1 MTIPNRHEQQRQ
13 LSHQELRKAQR
24 QSTAISSIII
34 SMMMTL
40 VAFGYTEMAKAFI
53 WPVTP
58 IMFIPFIFFTALET
72 LYAKEIENRILEDY
86 GKSGFFRIAEIILLA
101 VLLRGAL
108 MIFGTPGAKWSA
120 FTQNLSEPLAAWFVP
135 EYTLSLY
142 VLIMIW
148 GFMLFT
154 YQDMK
159 LLYNLEEYTDWDQI
173 GKQQANL
180 MKKRTA
186 FLNRFI
192 FLGVGVLLGMTFS
205 AGSWVGS
212 GTIRFTFNG
221 EPLNL
226 ILVVMGYFL
235 LLLLLMS
242 QTQLARLRTRWWLN
256 NSAVNPRVQRNW
268 TRASLYFFCVAAL
281 IALISPT
288 GFAEQVFSTLQ
299 SILLLLMT
307 AVQFIVAIVFLPI
320 SLLIGLL
327 FPTMQQSEGEETP
340 VEIPPTLQET
350 AEQLTAQTP
359 AWIDTASDVIVWV
372 LLGGVI
378 VFALVQYLRQDR
390 SLTAD
395 IGALFRRIGNFLQ
408 NAWASLHGGM
418 EEFAANVQRRRRLR
432 QAERTVM
439 DLPVEDG
446 EVLERN
452 IGLPRKEVFRIYQR
466 LLTHGRN
473 IGKGRK
479 TSQTPLQYEQN
490 LAEELADTAVEPLHQ
505 MTEIFDD
512 ARYSQ
517 RELTQHEADHM
528 AKEWNLVREEMKK
541 QDGD

>member
-1 MTIPNRHEQQRQ
+1 MTTSNRHEQQRQ

-24 QSTAISSIII
+24 QATAISSIII
-34 SMMMTL
+34 SLMMTL
-40 VAFGYTEMAKAFI
+40 VAFGYTEMAKAFT

-58 IMFIPFIFFTALET
+58 IVFIPFIFFAALET
-72 LYAKEIENRILEDY
+72 LYAKEIEKQILEDY

-108 MIFGTPGAKWSA
+108 MFFGTPAAQWSA

-142 VLIMIW
+142 VLILIW

-212 GTIRFTFNG
+212 GTIRFTFSG

-235 LLLLLMS
+235 LLLVLMS

-256 NSAVNPRVQRNW
+256 NSAVNPRVQQTWMR
-268 TRASLYFFCVAAL
+268 TSLYFFCVAAL

-307 AVQFIVAIVFLPI
+307 AVQFLVAMIFLPI

-327 FPTMQQSEGEETP
+327 FPTLEQPEGTETP
-340 VEIPPTLQET
+340 TEVLPSLQDT
-350 AEQLTAQTP
+350 AERLTAQTP
-359 AWIDTASDVIVWV
+359 AWLDTASDVIVWV

-378 VFALVQYLRQDR
+378 LFALAQYLRQDR
-390 SLTAD
+390 SLAAD
-395 IGALFRRIGNFLQ
+395 IAALFQRICDFVR
-408 NAWASLHGGM
+408 NAWASLRGGV
-418 EEFAANVQRRRRLR
+418 EEFATNLQRRRRLR
-432 QAERTVM
+432 QAARTETE
-439 DLPVEDG
+439 LTG
-446 EVLERN
+446 EISELSDRS
-452 IGLPRKEVFRIYQR
+452 IGLPRKEIFRIYQR
-466 LLTHGRN
+466 LLIHGRN
-473 IGKGRK
+473 IGKSRIS
-479 TSQTPLQYEQN
+479 SQTPLQYEQT
-490 LAEELADTAVEPLHQ
+490 LAEELTDIGLDPLHQ
-505 MTEIFDD
+505 MTEVFDD

-517 RELTQHEADHM
+517 RELTQQEADRM
-528 AKEWNLVREEMKK
+528 AEEWNIVRKGMKK
-541 QDGD
+541 EED